1 MAPKSQKGKDYVNK
15 IFPHDNGSLEY
26 YYHAA
31 ERMLYGDLINSPT
44 SLIDI
49 PASPREL
56 AEMSSNNAEVQA
68 IVDKYLAEHGN
79 QPPPGG
85 WGKVVI

>member
-1 MAPKSQKGKDYVNK
+1 MAPKSQKDKDYVNK

-26 YYHAA
+26 YYHEA
-31 ERMLYGDLINSPT
+31 ERSLYAYYLNSPT

-49 PASPREL
+49 PISPGEL
-56 AEMSSNNAEVQA
+56 AEMSSNNAEAQA
-68 IVDKYLAEHGN
+68 TVNKYLAEHGN

-85 WGKVVI
+85 WGKVAI